1 MHTCSERSE
10 SCMRHL
16 GLEVCNLGVQ
26 KGHGEPVNHFVNSR
40 IKAFLFSSLEVGGG
54 HECPTRCF
62 HRCTLML
69 EDEARP
75 RFSSATAG
83 ANYGRSTMPHHTR
96 PLPCTRLRQAG
107 RACTP
112 VHQWNAA
119 RGGLAL
125 PETASLLLKN
135 GNTIPSC
142 QVLVA
147 GCAAA
152 AAVAGERAVRY
163 FEPFPVSDLVFGSAS
178 CAGWLCSGLPH
189 PRAPNTTASISG

>member
-1 MHTCSERSE
+1 MRLVGRWAVSPYAKSIHTTGSISAFVLWAPEKRTQTYIVQAGDGGNLHTCSERSE
-10 SCMRHL
+10 SCMQHL

-112 VHQWNAA
+112 V
-119 RGGLAL
+119 
-125 PETASLLLKN
+125 TK
-135 GNTIPSC
+135 
-142 QVLVA
+142 
-147 GCAAA
+147 
-152 AAVAGERAVRY
+152 
-163 FEPFPVSDLVFGSAS
+163 
-178 CAGWLCSGLPH
+178 
-189 PRAPNTTASISG
+189 